1 MKSPTADRTVH
12 IDRYSGKILA
22 DIRFEDYNDFG
33 KFMAAGSAIHM
44 GTLGL
49 WSVLAN
55 VLFCLSVIAICVSGY
70 VMWWQRRPRNTNEI
84 TGLNPPACEQDFSM
98 WWPFAIPL
106 LVVAIIF
113 PAAIVVI
120 LAIALL
126 DLLLLSCVEFLQK
139 LFK

>member
-1 MKSPTADRTVH
+1 MCCFA
-12 IDRYSGKILA
+12 
-22 DIRFEDYNDFG
+22 
-33 KFMAAGSAIHM
+33 
-44 GTLGL
+44 
-49 WSVLAN
+49 
-55 VLFCLSVIAICVSGY
+55 CLSVIAICVSGY
-70 VMWWQRRPRNTNEI
+70 VMWWQRRTRNTNEI
-84 TGLNPPACEQDFSM
+84 TGLNPPACEQDFSI